1 VITIMVDMK
10 KIIESLAQII
20 RSLDFAGIALDRAR
34 REGSMHKEL
43 SKIPIPNHYRI
54 GGCVSSGS
62 LDIRRAKDGFENIKA
77 ELRELRNLKISQLV
91 HECENLFMRS
101 AFFTEEDCDKVRLL
115 QLHLGEIKAI
125 LLRESSINGV
135 K

>member
-1 VITIMVDMK
+1 MVDSK
-10 KIIESLAQII
+10 KIVESLGQII

-34 REGSMHKEL
+34 REGSMRKEI

-54 GGCVSSGS
+54 GGCVNAGG
-62 LDIRRAKDGFENIKA
+62 LDIRRAKDGFENIKL
-77 ELRELRNLKISQLV
+77 ELREIRILRISELI

-115 QLHLGEIKAI
+115 QLHLGEIKVI
-125 LLRESSINGV
+125 LLRETSKNG
-135 K
+135 